1 MHTRSIVVDFTIFF
15 LPIFFCSSSTAH
27 RTRSSHPHSVRPPF
41 QIPCGLV
48 ILASKKRKAKQRKEK
63 QKPVSLP
70 CLPATAHVPLDRH
83 LFFASL
89 IFLASEKNKGKKER
103 NRNHGSPSWI
113 APSLDATAWSLAPS
127 LGRARLEARADSPW
141 SCYPSDRTCPC
152 IAPCFFGKS
161 KKKKTEQKKWK

>member
-70 CLPATAHVPLDRH
+70 CLPATAHVPLDRATHWKAPRDPLLTATPPDRH

-127 LGRARLEARADSPW
+127 LGRARLEARADSP
-141 SCYPSDRTCPC
+141 
-152 IAPCFFGKS
+152 
-161 KKKKTEQKKWK
+161 